1 MFIQDIL
8 YQRGPQMNYIIINKI
23 FKKMAILVKTHKTY
37 RLIIAVCDCD
47 IIGKHFEQ
55 GNKQL
60 DLKKDFYEGDKKDD
74 ADVIELLKNAQRDDA
89 TFNIVGKNSVNAAI
103 KAGIVSK
110 KGIMKIQGIPY
121 ALCLL

>member
-1 MFIQDIL
+1 
-8 YQRGPQMNYIIINKI
+8 
-23 FKKMAILVKTHKTY
+23 MAISVKIHKTY

-47 IIGKHFEQ
+47 LIGKKFEE

-60 DLKKDFYEGDKKDD
+60 DLKKDFYEGDKKED

-89 TFNIVGKNSVNAAI
+89 TFNIVGQKSVNAAI
-103 KAGIVSK
+103 KAGVVSK

>member
-1 MFIQDIL
+1 
-8 YQRGPQMNYIIINKI
+8 
-23 FKKMAILVKTHKTY
+23 MAISVKKHETY

-47 IIGKHFEQ
+47 LIGKKFEQ

-60 DLKKDFYEGDKKDD
+60 DLKKDFYEGDKKEE
-74 ADVIELLKNAQRDDA
+74 ADVIELLRNAQRNDA